1 MKKNRKH
8 NFNIVNLNPVSVRHG
23 IFILYP
29 MSIKNGNIDVV
40 IETPKGCR
48 NKYNYDEK
56 LKAFKL
62 KKILPAGAV
71 FPFDFGF
78 IPDTKGEDGD
88 PLDVLVIM
96 DEPAYPGCIVECRII
111 GALKAKQTEKNQKTE
126 ENDRLIAV
134 SIVSNGYSDVK
145 ELDDIN
151 KNTLS
156 EIEHFFISYNEQ
168 EGKKF
173 EPQGWA
179 NAKEAVHLINKAG
192 LES

>member
-1 MKKNRKH
+1 LKNMSKKET
-8 NFNIVNLNPVSVRHG
+8 
-23 IFILYP
+23 
-29 MSIKNGNIDVV
+29 IDII

-48 NKYNYDEK
+48 NKYAYDKE
-56 LKAFKL
+56 LRAFRL

-78 IPDTKGEDGD
+78 IPGTKGEDGD

-96 DEPAYPGCIVECRII
+96 DEPAYPGSIIESRII
-111 GALKAKQTEKNQKTE
+111 GALKARQTEKNKKVE

-134 SIVSNGYSDVK
+134 SIVSNSYSEVK
-145 ELDDIN
+145 ELKDIN
-151 KNTLS
+151 KNILD

-168 EGKKF
+168 AGKKF

-179 NAKEAVHLINKAG
+179 NSREALKLISK
-192 LES
+192 SK

>member
-1 MKKNRKH
+1 MSKKET
-8 NFNIVNLNPVSVRHG
+8 
-23 IFILYP
+23 
-29 MSIKNGNIDVV
+29 IDIV

-48 NKYNYDEK
+48 NKYAYDDE
-56 LKAFKL
+56 LKAFRL
-62 KKILPAGAV
+62 KKILPAGAM

-96 DEPAYPGCIVECRII
+96 DEPMYPGCVVECRIV
-111 GALKAKQTEKNQKTE
+111 GALKAKQTEKNKKTE

-134 SIVSNGYSDVK
+134 SVVSSRYSDVN
-145 ELDDIN
+145 ELKDLN
-151 KNTLS
+151 KNLLN

-179 NAKEAVHLINKAG
+179 DSKEALKLIKRAK
-192 LES
+192 

>member
-1 MKKNRKH
+1 MLKKKDT
-8 NFNIVNLNPVSVRHG
+8 
-23 IFILYP
+23 
-29 MSIKNGNIDVV
+29 IDIV

-48 NKYNYDEK
+48 NKYTYDENV
-56 LKAFKL
+56 KAFKL

-78 IPDTKGEDGD
+78 IQNTKGGDGD

-111 GALKAKQTEKNQKTE
+111 GALKAKQSEKKKTE

-134 SIVSNGYSDVK
+134 SIVSNSYSDVK
-145 ELDDIN
+145 KLEDVN
-151 KNTLS
+151 KNILD

-168 EGKKF
+168 VGKKF
-173 EPQGWA
+173 EPKGWA
-179 NAKEAVHLINKAG
+179 NVTEAMQLIKKAR
-192 LES
+192 

>member
-1 MKKNRKH
+1 MSKKKVTVD
-8 NFNIVNLNPVSVRHG
+8 I
-23 IFILYP
+23 
-29 MSIKNGNIDVV
+29 V

-48 NKYNYDEK
+48 NKYAYDEETK
-56 LKAFKL
+56 KFRL

-111 GALKAKQTEKNQKTE
+111 GALKAKQTEKNREVE

-134 SIVSNGYSDVK
+134 SIVSNNYSDVI
-145 ELDDIN
+145 ELKHVN
-151 KNTLS
+151 KNTLD
-156 EIEHFFISYNEQ
+156 EIEHFFVSYNEQ
-168 EGKKF
+168 AGKKF
-173 EPQGWA
+173 EPLGWA
-179 NAKEAVHLINKAG
+179 NSTKAMQLIKKAK
-192 LES
+192 